1 LPAHDALSD
10 AITAALIFLR
20 LTRGGPLAYPKV

>member
-1 LPAHDALSD
+1 ALSD
-10 AITAALIFLR
+10 AIIAALIFLR